1 MAAFVNAITR
11 RRLAADGPMSSPKV
25 LAAIDASAPN

>member
-11 RRLAADGPMSSPKV
+11 RRHAADRPMSPPKV